1 MYETCY
7 QCLYVVMFVVIIY
20 ILEQSLIWEWKF
32 VIKKL
37 TWELKYLDFIL
48 NALIV
53 ITKYALKQI
62 QKIMII
68 LLKMEV
74 LEIMNQ

>member
-1 MYETCY
+1 M
-7 QCLYVVMFVVIIY
+7 
-20 ILEQSLIWEWKF
+20 
-32 VIKKL
+32 KKL
-37 TWELKYLDFIL
+37 TQELKCLDFIL
-48 NALIV
+48 NVLIV

-74 LEIMNQ
+74 PEIMNQLKMQNKLKN